1 VGRIVSGGAPITADG
16 PPVVIAEWNRNSRE
30 VVRIDLSRYRDASV
44 IGIRIWYRD
53 GETLRPSKTGITLS
67 TKHLPA
73 LADGLASALTR
84 ARELGLIDVKDGAP

>member
-1 VGRIVSGGAPITADG
+1 MTTAADPI
-16 PPVVIAEWNRNSRE
+16 VIAEWERNSRE
-30 VVRIDLSRYRDASV
+30 VIRVDLSQYRAVSV
-44 IGIRIWYRD
+44 IGIRVWYRD

-73 LADGLASALTR
+73 LADGLAAALTR